1 MIEYTVAG
9 SRRGTGDGDYQLHC
23 PRELGA
29 QMMVPSVQVAPL
41 RFAPVRF
48 ASQNCRSLVGLIR
61 SNRPR

>member
-23 PRELGA
+23 PREPGA
-29 QMMVPSVQVAPL
+29 QMVVPSIQVAPL
-41 RFAPVRF
+41 RF